1 LQPEVIFERK
11 EKVLHP
17 PGGQSTCAKAAFMMI
32 CGLALPGILIPLIPN
47 AVVIIIT
54 SVVGFIMFCAGC
66 CCCQGIYTV
75 QPSSAY
81 ILTMFGEYKGTVK
94 DNGLF
99 WVNPFY
105 TKKEISMKYHNL
117 DGQVLKVND
126 KNGNPIE
133 IAIVVVYQVDD
144 TYRAVFDV
152 DSYDYFV
159 RVQSEAAVRTLAG
172 MYPYDTFEESD
183 NELMTL
189 RGGREEVRKVLE
201 HQLQERF
208 NRAGIKVIEAR
219 ISHLNYA
226 KEIAET
232 MLKRQQA
239 QAVVAARKQIVN
251 GAVGMVEMALERLE

>member
-1 LQPEVIFERK
+1 
-11 EKVLHP
+11 
-17 PGGQSTCAKAAFMMI
+17 
-32 CGLALPGILIPLIPN
+32 
-47 AVVIIIT
+47 
-54 SVVGFIMFCAGC
+54 
-66 CCCQGIYTV
+66 
-75 QPSSAY
+75 
-81 ILTMFGEYKGTVK
+81 
-94 DNGLF
+94 
-99 WVNPFY
+99 
-105 TKKEISMKYHNL
+105 MKYHNL
-117 DGQVLKVND
+117 DGQTLKVNE

-152 DSYDYFV
+152 DSYTNFV

>member
-1 LQPEVIFERK
+1 
-11 EKVLHP
+11 
-17 PGGQSTCAKAAFMMI
+17 
-32 CGLALPGILIPLIPN
+32 
-47 AVVIIIT
+47 
-54 SVVGFIMFCAGC
+54 
-66 CCCQGIYTV
+66 
-75 QPSSAY
+75 
-81 ILTMFGEYKGTVK
+81 MFGEYKGTVK

-105 TKKEISMKYHNL
+105 TKQEISMKYHNL
-117 DGQVLKVND
+117 DGQTLKVNE

-152 DSYDYFV
+152 DSYTNFV

-201 HQLQERF
+201 QQLQERF

-232 MLKRQQA
+232 MLKR
-239 QAVVAARKQIVN
+239 
-251 GAVGMVEMALERLE
+251 